1 MAVNKV
7 VYVENGVQKT
17 LVDLTADTVTAET
30 LKKGTML
37 TTRLVLRLRGRW
49 RVLVELI

>member
-17 LVDLTADTVTAET
+17 LIDLTADTVTAET
-30 LKKGTML
+30 LKKGFDCS
-37 TTRLVLRLRGRW
+37 RQNWHSDYGDDG
-49 RVLVELI
+49 EF